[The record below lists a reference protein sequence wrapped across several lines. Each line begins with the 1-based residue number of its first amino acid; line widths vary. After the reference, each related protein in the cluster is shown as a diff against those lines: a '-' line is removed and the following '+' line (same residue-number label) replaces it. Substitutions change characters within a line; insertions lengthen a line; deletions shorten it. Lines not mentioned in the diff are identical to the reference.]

1 MALPIRA
8 TPVTR
13 GIKRLFW
20 GRGILESVAYRQEIL
35 CPEEGAIRRPAIF
48 LPGQL
53 ERVTGTGSYSTK
65 EGQIAAATSP
75 TATHASTI
83 AYHIKNAVLFDGSIY
98 AGRLKHFVADKSL
111 FNSPTSGPR
120 HIKTVGLA
128 SSFMGTRF
136 FAHWLIDDCIQY
148 LLAEESGQPLCLR
161 GPTYREGHQQKYQN
175 YFDQDWTPVDR
186 AWIDHLIVYQDFAQ
200 NSLKGARYRL
210 LRERVR
216 ARFPSGGSR
225 LLVYLRR
232 GTTGVRRVIQ
242 DENEI
247 IDVLTQRGFVVVD
260 IERDSLE
267 HLLDILASAKIVI
280 SIEGSHAGHCAF
292 SVPENSA
299 FLVLQPPDRF
309 SGWHRGW
316 MDSVGVRFGF
326 VVGALGDRGY
336 CFDCSEILRTLDLM
350 LKSLDVTLA

>member
-1 MALPIRA
+1 MVLPVRA
-8 TPVTR
+8 FPLTR

-20 GRGILESVAYRQEIL
+20 GPGTLESASCRQEIL
-35 CPEEGAIRRPAIF
+35 CAEERAIRRPAIF

-53 ERVTGTGSYSTK
+53 ERVTGTGAYSTK
-65 EGQIAAATSP
+65 EGQIAAATSS
-75 TATHASTI
+75 TATHAPTI
-83 AYHIKNAVLFDGSIY
+83 AYHIENAVLFDGSIY

-111 FNSPTSGPR
+111 FNSSTSEPR

-136 FAHWLIDDCIQY
+136 FAHWLTDDCIQY
-148 LLAEESGQPLCLR
+148 LLAEKNGQPLCLR
-161 GPTYREGHQQKYQN
+161 GPTYREGHQQKYQA

-186 AWIDHLIVYQDFAQ
+186 AWIDHLIVHQDFAQ

-210 LRERVR
+210 LRGRVR
-216 ARFPSGGSR
+216 ARFPSSSSR

-232 GTTGVRRVIQ
+232 GATGVRRVIQ
-242 DENEI
+242 NEDEI

-267 HLLDILASAKIVI
+267 HLLEILASAKIVI

-292 SVPENSA
+292 SVPENSG

-350 LKSLDVTLA
+350 LKSLDATVT